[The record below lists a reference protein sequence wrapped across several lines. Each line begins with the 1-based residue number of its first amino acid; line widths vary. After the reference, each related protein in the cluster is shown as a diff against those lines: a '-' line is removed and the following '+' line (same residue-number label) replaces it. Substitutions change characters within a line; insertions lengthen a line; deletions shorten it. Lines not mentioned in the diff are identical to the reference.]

1 VFDKLFG
8 YNHRQI
14 ESFFKIKTSAYSI
27 FYFKICIYSIFI
39 ETNSLPLYNSLKQ
52 NIMENRK
59 LFQKVEILCECCGKN
74 LLEKDS
80 MGIFVT
86 WLANQKSSNGKDV
99 YQKAYYCCKGKCDD
113 ILKKKSL
120 SEGLNYDRW
129 EDISSFTNP
138 IGFIKKNQQWMKSLQ
153 EGEQISDEAYGKLST
168 LFWASFLEISR
179 DLTLEEEEKA
189 RRYMQEGLVDFL

>member
-1 VFDKLFG
+1 
-8 YNHRQI
+8 
-14 ESFFKIKTSAYSI
+14 
-27 FYFKICIYSIFI
+27 
-39 ETNSLPLYNSLKQ
+39 
-52 NIMENRK
+52 MENRK

-120 SEGLNYDRW
+120 SEGLNVSIRPRAC
-129 EDISSFTNP
+129 FFP
-138 IGFIKKNQQWMKSLQ
+138 
-153 EGEQISDEAYGKLST
+153 
-168 LFWASFLEISR
+168 LFSFLP
-179 DLTLEEEEKA
+179 LWLH
-189 RRYMQEGLVDFL
+189 YNLNPLCVQY